1 MCIRDSHI
9 TCFEK
14 FIIIIIKEY
23 GEIGNYKK
31 FEGDFILQTM
41 FIRGEFEG
49 KQIDNTTKKEITAW
63 LELVKEMNPRE
74 VMIYTIDRQT
84 PAKKLKKVPLKDL
97 KNIAEKVKQLGIK
110 TNIAG

>member
-1 MCIRDSHI
+1 
-9 TCFEK
+9 
-14 FIIIIIKEY
+14 
-23 GEIGNYKK
+23 
-31 FEGDFILQTM
+31 
-41 FIRGEFEG
+41 
-49 KQIDNTTKKEITAW
+49 
-63 LELVKEMNPRE
+63 MNPRE